1 MWFVI
6 CMVSVW
12 DQYTANYSIKLEFVI
27 RSHHLWFCFGTFLYV
42 IYLSTHV
49 VNRHLFTIASN
60 NVLLLACKPNLSF
73 SFSRLKTVM
82 IKLHIL
88 NIMYCRLSIY
98 NMTNCISCFNTHP
111 VSSKF
116 TIWQFRGG
124 GGDLQ
129 CLMYNNIKTMLTS
142 QSFWMTCLFSGDSG
156 LPGKT
161 GDKPGDTP
169 GDAPSNTS
177 SLPTLTSLQVL
188 MTLALRPLPSLA
200 TEKEAATRSNSRSA
214 ASARSLTMSSKLLRI

>member
-1 MWFVI
+1 MLNHNVQ
-6 CMVSVW
+6 
-12 DQYTANYSIKLEFVI
+12 QY
-27 RSHHLWFCFGTFLYV
+27 
-42 IYLSTHV
+42 
-49 VNRHLFTIASN
+49 
-60 NVLLLACKPNLSF
+60 
-73 SFSRLKTVM
+73 
-82 IKLHIL
+82 
-88 NIMYCRLSIY
+88 
-98 NMTNCISCFNTHP
+98 
-111 VSSKF
+111 
-116 TIWQFRGG
+116 
-124 GGDLQ
+124 
-129 CLMYNNIKTMLTS
+129 KTMLTS

-214 ASARSLTMSSKLLRI
+214 ASARSLTMSSKLLRIQIIIIKKSLTRQKRVQNNHFMVIKISSQLILQGTKQAIHPKSTKLEQ

>member
-1 MWFVI
+1 MISVGGGVHEVYVPATAR
-6 CMVSVW
+6 CAYVSV
-12 DQYTANYSIKLEFVI
+12 
-27 RSHHLWFCFGTFLYV
+27 
-42 IYLSTHV
+42 
-49 VNRHLFTIASN
+49 
-60 NVLLLACKPNLSF
+60 
-73 SFSRLKTVM
+73 
-82 IKLHIL
+82 
-88 NIMYCRLSIY
+88 
-98 NMTNCISCFNTHP
+98 
-111 VSSKF
+111 
-116 TIWQFRGG
+116 
-124 GGDLQ
+124 
-129 CLMYNNIKTMLTS
+129 NIKKILTS